1 MKKIKIHLKMNDI
14 NKKDNK
20 NNINIINKKRI

>member
-1 MKKIKIHLKMNDI
+1 MKKIKIRLKMNDI
-14 NKKDNK
+14 KKKDNK